1 MGRGEELDTQ
11 DKLGEMRREIDAEL
25 GRVLAADGS
34 RLFEAMRYAVLD
46 GGKRF
51 RPLLL
56 LAAGEAFGAPRDSL
70 LPYACAVE
78 LIHSYSLVHDDLP
91 AMDNDDFRRGKPSC
105 HKAFGEGLALLAG
118 DGLLSLAFEVLT
130 VAPHPQGHAE
140 RKEAALRE
148 IVAAAGVRGM
158 IKGQWLDISLARKEL
173 DGSAFLG
180 MIGKKTGTLIRASV
194 KSGAILAGAPET
206 GLEAVEEY
214 GTALGLAFQLRD
226 DLADAGRSASAPRP
240 DAVAVFGLAG
250 ARARLEA
257 CVAGAL
263 GALDRGRVVSSELR
277 RLAGILSL
285 EPGA

>member
-1 MGRGEELDTQ
+1 LVTQDRLEEL
-11 DKLGEMRREIDAEL
+11 RREIDGEL
-25 GRVLAADGS
+25 DRVLAADGS

-56 LAAGEAFGAPRDSL
+56 LATGEAFGAPRDSL

-118 DGLLSLAFEVLT
+118 DGLLSLAFEVLAE
-130 VAPHPQGHAE
+130 APHPQGDAE
-140 RKEAALRE
+140 RKEAAIRE
-148 IVAAAGVRGM
+148 IAAAAGVRGM
-158 IKGQWLDISLARKEL
+158 IKGQWLDVSLASKEL
-173 DGSAFLG
+173 DADAFLG
-180 MIGKKTGTLIRASV
+180 MIGKKTGTLIHASV
-194 KSGAILAGAPET
+194 RSGAILAGAPEA
-206 GLEAVEEY
+206 GLEAADEY

-226 DLADAGRSASAPRP
+226 DLADTGRPGSAPRP
-240 DAVAVFGLAG
+240 DAVAVFGLEG

-263 GALDRGRVVSSELR
+263 GALDRARIVSPELR
-277 RLAGILSL
+277 RLAGALSL
-285 EPGA
+285 EPRT